1 MKKTLLYISLIA
13 LTFGLSSF
21 VGFNGPNEELNTST
35 SVAPTSV
42 CSFKSKK
49 LYGKVQFVTS
59 NADLKIQ
66 YVDSNADIDVQMVT
80 ASPTT
85 CGKWQEVKSS
95 PDLKVQIVNS
105 FPDIKVRLVK
115 SNPGMK

>member
-1 MKKTLLYISLIA
+1 MKKTLLYIALIV
-13 LTFGLSSF
+13 LNFGLSSF
-21 VGFNGPNEELNTST
+21 IWFKGPNEELHTSK
-35 SVAPTSV
+35 SV

>member
-1 MKKTLLYISLIA
+1 MIFTISITSFSEMTPINSNPLLAPASC
-13 LTFGLSSF
+13 TF
-21 VGFNGPNEELNTST
+21 NN
-35 SVAPTSV
+35 
-42 CSFKSKK
+42 KK

-59 NADLKIQ
+59 HPDLKIQ
-66 YVDSNADIDVQMVT
+66 YVDANADIDVQMVT
-80 ASPTT
+80 SSPNS

-105 FPDIKVRLVK
+105 FPDLKVRLVK